1 LTADF
6 APVRWWQVTDFIRL
20 TFETVR
26 GHDPWTDRVLSRPW
40 ALSSILEYMYILVKF
55 PISDAYFIVA
65 SEERVGVLWMIRRSK
80 LLYLLTLGLLPQFRT
95 SDAGLGIARLLIRT
109 VRFIEDHIKRYH
121 CEMVAARV
129 AALNK
134 TIQRMLKQFDGQ
146 RLGLATTTLTLASV
160 SPPKPSL
167 PTIEIRKIGK
177 SEAARAWKH
186 WRLYTVERVAGRS
199 GAKAA
204 AALMKSFYWL
214 DSLPRGNYLALYQ
227 DDQEIGFAFARQ
239 QEGGLEL
246 GLFPS
251 AAFWSGPETGALVML
266 LASSLG
272 SPVRYLTTTQSHAD
286 ILADSSHVGFERD
299 REQEQLFIFWLTES
313 YWKTPAETSSETS
326 SKTQSDDTRV
336 DDQVFP

>member
-6 APVRWWQVTDFIRL
+6 APVRWWQVADFIRL

-40 ALSSILEYMYILVKF
+40 ALSSVLEYLYILVKF
-55 PISDAYFIVA
+55 PISDAYFVVA
-65 SEERVGVLWMIRRSK
+65 SGERVGVLWMIRSSK

-95 SDAGLGIARLLIRT
+95 GDTGLGIARLLIRT
-109 VRFIEDHIKRYH
+109 VRFIEDHVKRYQ

-134 TIQRMLKQFDGQ
+134 TIQRMLKQFGGQ
-146 RLGLATTTLTLASV
+146 RLGLATTSLMLASV
-160 SPPKPSL
+160 SPPKL
-167 PTIEIRKIGK
+167 PLPAIEIRNVGK
-177 SEAARAWKH
+177 SEAASAWKN
-186 WRLYTVERVAGRS
+186 WRLYTVERVAGGS
-199 GAKAA
+199 GAKVA
-204 AALMKSFYWL
+204 AALMESFYWL

-227 DDQEIGFAFARQ
+227 DDQEIGFAFARR

-251 AAFWSGPETGALVML
+251 AAFWPGPETAALVTL

-286 ILADSSHVGFERD
+286 TLADSSHVGFERD

-313 YWKTPAETSSETS
+313 YWKTSSKTSSEAS
-326 SKTQSDDTRV
+326 SKTQPDNTRV